1 MMSTTNTSTSEARI
15 EERRILEAVA
25 RHNERLAMQA
35 RRNGD
40 VEAVERFSKNAMAC
54 RLRQR

>member
-1 MMSTTNTSTSEARI
+1 MSTTNTSTSEARL
-15 EERRILEAVA
+15 EERRVLEAVA

-40 VEAVERFSKNAMAC
+40 VQALKRFAANVMAC
-54 RLRQR
+54 RHRQR